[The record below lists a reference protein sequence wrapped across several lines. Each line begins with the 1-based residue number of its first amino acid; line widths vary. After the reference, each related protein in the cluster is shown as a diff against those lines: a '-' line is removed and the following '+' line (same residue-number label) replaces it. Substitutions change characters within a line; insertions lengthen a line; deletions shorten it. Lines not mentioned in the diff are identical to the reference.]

1 MQDSKSP
8 REPCNII
15 GDVVVKNLFLHAVDI
30 CVLKAIEM
38 TGLVLMTDCIVFSQK
53 GHR

>member
-15 GDVVVKNLFLHAVDI
+15 GDVVVKSPFLHAVDI
-30 CVLKAIEM
+30 CVLKAIEVS
-38 TGLVLMTDCIVFSQK
+38 GLVLMTDCIVFFQK
-53 GHR
+53 GYR